1 MDPYKPEQ
9 VESAEPQGFHAVM
22 RFLRVVNRHRLILI
36 GCVAAAAFLAVVRFN
51 RLPKQYSA
59 STRLLVTQKVSS
71 STMNY
76 QKSRTSPVASYKQ
89 LILSDRVL
97 ADAVGHIDE
106 LPPELRS
113 QKDQTLWPITMRG
126 MLTVVDD
133 PKEQTLAIAC
143 KSVDPDGTVAVIR
156 ALTTSSE
163 KFMEEYQKDIS
174 VQLKDE
180 LEENRRKVEI
190 RLNDTEQALLE
201 ARRSCGDMTLTESK
215 DELHPLAQRVST
227 LNGQLTTIRNQ
238 RIKLEAT
245 LESARH
251 LLATNSDLTSAI
263 QSLGEIVGEK
273 VVENIPGTE
282 RTSLMMIEELT
293 TELGNLES
301 QLTAL
306 RPHYGSRHSE
316 IIKRQSQINDKRAQI
331 AQAKAERREKLL
343 NGIRE
348 PQIGQWLIT
357 QIQSQLLA
365 TTQYERSLQHEYSSV
380 EQEALTLSDKLAS
393 IQNAE
398 READTLRSL
407 HQSLLTRLNSIQID
421 NGGGG
426 FRVAPL
432 SEPMVPQNASYPILS
447 SIMSMFCFIG
457 AALAL
462 GIIYVLDLMDD
473 RLRSPEEVRE
483 QLGLPVLAVLRKLP
497 DDEVDK
503 AKIYVHGFPQTVH
516 AECFRTLKTSL
527 TLAAVETKC
536 LAVTSTEASEGK
548 TTTTVN
554 LAASYAQ
561 TGVRTLLIDAD
572 MRRPGLSR
580 LLEIRGQGGLSEVLR
595 AESDIGTMC
604 KERIVSTDV
613 PLLDVLPCG
622 PRILNAGMLL
632 SMPTLADLIDWAVAE
647 YDQVIVDCPPT
658 LPVSDAAIVGRYVDS
673 MLFLM
678 NPDKTHRRS
687 VVRAVDQLRSLGL
700 KIAGVVANTSLSED
714 KNGYGYQYG
723 YGYGY
728 GGEYT
733 YGHEDDDLAADIDG
747 ESSDGLSDPGW
758 EKAA

>member
-1 MDPYKPEQ
+1 MDPYTPEQ
-9 VESAEPQGFHAVM
+9 VESTEPQGFHAIM

-59 STRLLVTQKVSS
+59 STRFLVTQKPSAS
-71 STMNY
+71 MNNFR
-76 QKSRTSPVASYKQ
+76 SRTSPLASYKQ
-89 LILSDRVL
+89 LLLSDRVL
-97 ADAVGHIDE
+97 ADAVGYIDE
-106 LPPELRS
+106 LPPELRN
-113 QKDQTLWPITMRG
+113 QKDKTVWPIIMRG

-133 PKEQTLAIAC
+133 AKEQTLQISC
-143 KSVDPDGTVAVIR
+143 KSIDPEGTVSVIR
-156 ALTTSSE
+156 ALNAASE
-163 KFMEEYQKDIS
+163 EFMAEYQENIS
-174 VQLKDE
+174 AQLARE
-180 LEENRRKVEI
+180 LEDNRREVKK
-190 RLNDTEQALLE
+190 RLDATEQKLLDD
-201 ARRSCGDMTLTESK
+201 RRQCGDMTLTESK
-215 DELHPLAQRVST
+215 EELHPLAQRVST
-227 LNGQLTTIRNQ
+227 LNRELTTIRSQ
-238 RIKLEAT
+238 RIELEAT
-245 LESARH
+245 LESARY
-251 LLATNSDLTSAI
+251 LLSTKADLTSAI
-263 QSLGEIVGEK
+263 QRLGAIVGEK

-282 RTSLMMIEELT
+282 TMSLAAIEELT
-293 TELGNLES
+293 TELSSLES
-301 QLTAL
+301 QLTTL

-316 IIKRQSQINDKRAQI
+316 IIKRQSEINDKRAQI
-331 AQAKAERREKLL
+331 ARVTADRRQKLL
-343 NGIRE
+343 TGIRG
-348 PQIGQWLIT
+348 PQIGNWLVT

-365 TTQYERSLQHEYSSV
+365 TEQYERSLQHEYLSV
-380 EQEALTLSDKLAS
+380 EKQALVLSDQLAS
-393 IQNAE
+393 IQNTE
-398 READTLRSL
+398 READTLRDL
-407 HQSLLTRLNSIQID
+407 HQSLLTRLNSIEID
-421 NGGGG
+421 SGGGG
-426 FRVAPL
+426 FRVASL
-432 SEPMVPQNASYPILS
+432 SEPMVPRNASYPILS

-457 AALAL
+457 AAVAL

-497 DDEVDK
+497 EDEVDQ

-516 AECFRTLKTSL
+516 AESFRTLKTSL
-527 TLAAVETKC
+527 TMASVETKC

-595 AESDIGTMC
+595 SESDIGTMC

-632 SMPTLADLIDWAVAE
+632 SMPTLADLLDWAVAE

-700 KIAGVVANTSLSED
+700 KIAGVVANTSLSDE
-714 KNGYGYQYG
+714 KSGYGYQYG

-728 GGEYT
+728 GGEYA
-733 YGHEDDDLAADIDG
+733 YGHEDDDFASDAEGD
-747 ESSDGLSDPGW
+747 SSDGLTDRDW